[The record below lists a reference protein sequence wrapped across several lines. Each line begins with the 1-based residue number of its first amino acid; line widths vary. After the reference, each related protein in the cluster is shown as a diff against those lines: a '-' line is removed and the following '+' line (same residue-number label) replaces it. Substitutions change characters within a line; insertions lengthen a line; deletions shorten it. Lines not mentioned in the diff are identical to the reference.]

1 MRNTALAICV
11 CFLIQ
16 NQRYVRIAS
25 WDIRISVVI
34 APNLD
39 LCRLHVAPF
48 NSTGLTSLKS
58 TGTCLFFVF
67 TYPVDLCVFCR
78 HIFCYIFVT
87 SSLGQLV

>member
-25 WDIRISVVI
+25 WDIRILVVI

-48 NSTGLTSLKS
+48 IVGSEKMEPGNVHSHEVF
-58 TGTCLFFVF
+58 LFEK
-67 TYPVDLCVFCR
+67 
-78 HIFCYIFVT
+78 
-87 SSLGQLV
+87 